1 MPSNFRLML
10 SAVSILALIFMVFP
24 VPKGSAFPLGDAFD
38 SKPDDS
44 EIIPGFYSATP
55 GGTTFHKSL
64 NPLMTDGYD
73 EPHPFPEYIK
83 KFGKE
88 EKIPEYYRQL
98 LLLHPQ
104 DHVQS
109 KIFDEAAFREMRRI
123 GVLGFENK
131 TYSPYTEPRAGE
143 VVADQV
149 YKELQSVPK
158 YKVISPNEMD
168 QLAFRLKIVSKPPSG
183 AQPEAKKG
191 KEKSSN
197 LEEIPELPFDQKD
210 MDGILIGAVTKFMD
224 TYKDEKGELTQSLS
238 SGVEFGAYLIS
249 AKTGNI
255 VWGARF
261 AGSQP
266 VGIVGFFKGEPT
278 SPQWLKKEELSRQA
292 MKKVLRSFHDQ
303 QGPVNTTVFPLN

>member
-1 MPSNFRLML
+1 MTSHFRPML
-10 SAVSILALIFMVFP
+10 SAVCLLALFFMVFSA
-24 VPKGSAFPLGDAFD
+24 PKGEAFPLGDAFD

-44 EIIPGFYSATP
+44 EIIPGFYSGNP
-55 GGTTFHKSL
+55 GGTAFHKSL

-109 KIFDEAAFREMRRI
+109 KVFDEAAFREMRRI
-123 GVLGFENK
+123 GVWGFENK
-131 TYSPYTEPRAGE
+131 TYSPYAEPRAGE

-149 YKELQSVPK
+149 YKELQSAPR
-158 YKVISPNEMD
+158 YKVISPGEMD
-168 QLAFRLKIVSKPPSG
+168 QLAFRMKIVSKPPSD
-183 AQPEAKKG
+183 AKPDAKAE
-191 KEKSSN
+191 KEKLSKI
-197 LEEIPELPFDQKD
+197 EEIPELPFNQKD

-224 TYKDEKGELTQSLS
+224 TYKDEKGELSQSLS

-249 AKTGNI
+249 ARTGKV

-261 AGSQP
+261 VGSQP
-266 VGIVGFFKGEPT
+266 VGIAGLLKGEPA

-292 MKKVLRSFHDQ
+292 MKKVLRSFHDR
-303 QGPVNTTVFPLN
+303 QGPVNPAVLPLN